1 MKTKTAEQ
9 KLADVNKKIEAKK
22 KRDKDDAALAKA
34 RAELAKL
41 TGNKGK
47 KKS

>member
-1 MKTKTAEQ
+1 MKTKTAGQ
-9 KLADVNKKIEAKK
+9 KLADLNKKIEATK
-22 KRDKDDAALAKA
+22 KRKLDESALAKA